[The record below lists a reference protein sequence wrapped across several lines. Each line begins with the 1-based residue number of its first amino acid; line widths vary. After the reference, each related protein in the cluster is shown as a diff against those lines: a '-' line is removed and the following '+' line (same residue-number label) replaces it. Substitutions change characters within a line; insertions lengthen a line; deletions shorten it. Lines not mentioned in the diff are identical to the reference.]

1 MVLGGYGICFGSLLC
16 CLESNL
22 SFMRHPLA
30 SNFGFLYSPFL
41 RFLFYILLGMISY
54 SFESIAGTIAAAAL
68 GVLSIVNTFVL
79 CRYPGYAAAIQE
91 ICDAEERNMRRAVRD
106 RMFRHAITK
115 PWWEVWRGRRVDVWD
130 RDQIF
135 ANCYPSIY
143 VYLAKIT
150 LCCELFCNWHPCAT
164 IHIQVSIA
172 SP

>member
-1 MVLGGYGICFGSLLC
+1 VGNLIQILSLSKMVLGGYGICFGSLLC

-115 PWWEVWRGRRVDVWD
+115 PWWEV
-130 RDQIF
+130 
-135 ANCYPSIY
+135 
-143 VYLAKIT
+143 
-150 LCCELFCNWHPCAT
+150 
-164 IHIQVSIA
+164 
-172 SP
+172 